1 MSIEQAVAPAGQEH
15 WTKKG
20 DLKLFLWEKRATA
33 QPLRGTILFVHG
45 SSMASTPTFDLQM
58 PSRPFSS
65 AMDFFAA
72 QGYDLRA
79 LLRAEASEAD
89 LASAVAHIWQGR
101 TDRYS
106 ELRSALAPDAGS
118 GMRRVEMSYIGG

>member
-1 MSIEQAVAPAGQEH
+1 MSIEQAVAPAGQEN

-72 QGYDLRA
+72 QGYDTWCFDMVGYGRSDKSRDFPCA
-79 LLRAEASEAD
+79 LSNGPHD
-89 LASAVAHIWQGR
+89 AVA
-101 TDRYS
+101 
-106 ELRSALAPDAGS
+106 APA
-118 GMRRVEMSYIGG
+118 